1 MSRAHLFH
9 EPNFSEGDSVLQ
21 ALYGFIF
28 VVTCDGEVFFASR
41 TVEQYLGFHQSD
53 IIHQSVMEL
62 IHSEDRE
69 EFKRQL
75 TWNAMLPQEKSNIPL
90 HEVMLPENIQHLH
103 RSFTVRFRC
112 LLDNT
117 SGFITLEL
125 NGWIRVL
132 HGQSPRAEDPQL
144 ALFATCSPFGPL
156 SLFDIPSRELT
167 FKSKHKMDFSSIT
180 MDNSGTWSVLKTI

>member
-1 MSRAHLFH
+1 MSHVK
-9 EPNFSEGDSVLQ
+9 EPKN
-21 ALYGFIF
+21 IK
-28 VVTCDGEVFFASR
+28 
-41 TVEQYLGFHQSD
+41 SD

-75 TWNAMLPQEKSNIPL
+75 TWNALLPGDKTGISLHEIMLPDNSA
-90 HEVMLPENIQHLH
+90 HLH

-117 SGFITLEL
+117 SGFITLEI

-132 HGQSPRAEDPQL
+132 HGQGPHADEPQL

-156 SLFDIPSRELT
+156 SLFDIPSREMT
-167 FKSKHKMDFSSIT
+167 FKTKHKMDFSPVT
-180 MDNSGTWSVLKTI
+180 MDSR